1 VCPAINSTQVPVN
14 AVIVEV
20 EFSGKP
26 DWGLVR
32 FCDAGTCAGPSMQ
45 KWRVTWHAGARLIS
59 LVEYEFL
66 EAPEMMLLCKEKL
79 MRAKQVVLFTGVCIV
94 LCWITAGKA
103 QVPGQKAPARL
114 YNTAKQK
121 LMEGKQIV
129 GATVFSPDPNIYCA
143 MANAGYDFLWIEMQH
158 SPLTYGDVARMIWAC
173 RGAPAM
179 PFVRVPDATES
190 DIQKATDIGAV
201 GIIVPTVDT
210 VEKAQAA
217 VKWSKYPPEG
227 RRSQGNGQY
236 GALWGNDYRQTA
248 NENMVVVIMI
258 ETPIGVENAE
268 KIASVPGID
277 VIFAASTDLAN
288 FSGHRQGEKGYEALV
303 TRIHDVTL
311 QHGIRLGGPQ
321 AWKDRPGFTFF
332 QGPGETQLIKS
343 GARVNLAPNHVEGAA
358 QPGVAPIEGATP
370 H

>member
-1 VCPAINSTQVPVN
+1 LLA
-14 AVIVEV
+14 
-20 EFSGKP
+20 
-26 DWGLVR
+26 
-32 FCDAGTCAGPSMQ
+32 
-45 KWRVTWHAGARLIS
+45 
-59 LVEYEFL
+59 EYEFSV
-66 EAPEMMLLCKEKL
+66 APEIMLLCKEKL
-79 MRAKQVVLFTGVCIV
+79 MRAKEVVLFTGVCIV

-173 RGAPAM
+173 RGAPTM
-179 PFVRVPDATES
+179 PFIRVPDATES

-288 FSGHRQGEKGYEALV
+288 FSGHRQGDKEYEALV

-311 QHGIRLGGPQ
+311 QHRIRLGGPQ
-321 AWKDRPGFTFF
+321 AWRDRPGFTFF
-332 QGPGETQLIKS
+332 QGPGETQLIQS
-343 GARVNLAPNHVEGAA
+343 GARVNLAAHGG
-358 QPGVAPIEGATP
+358 GVAPIEGATP